1 MPRKSEVI
9 VVGAGISGVM
19 IALNLQRRGCQ
30 VTLIDKW
37 EPGHSRASSTDYNR
51 VIRSISGS
59 DELYTRWARE
69 ARLGWLELER
79 ETGQKLFY
87 ECGTLI
93 LATQGH
99 CHWEDATETTFT
111 KLGVPY
117 RRLTPDD
124 VMLYFPMF
132 KADDIAYGLFEPEA
146 GLIMAHRAVITALA
160 LFKKEGGEVKRGN
173 VVTDA
178 SERLMLDGK
187 PLEADTIV
195 VSTGPWMHE
204 MYPRT
209 VKPITQVVGINVFY
223 TSTPE
228 GSTDFDAERM
238 PCWIDHGQ
246 TAFGIPSVEGH
257 GVKAAAVIP
266 EHINIDDDDRFSDQ
280 NLLPR
285 TRSYIRKRF
294 PGLVGQKVV
303 DSKFNQI
310 IMTPDTHFILDWHP
324 EHSNVLLAGGCSG
337 HLFKHGPVWGE
348 FAAGVAVRDHG
359 TADRFKLTGR
369 RKLSPAESPS
379 GR

>member
-1 MPRKSEVI
+1 MSAQPEVI

-19 IALNLQRRGCQ
+19 IALNLRRRGCD

-51 VIRSISGS
+51 VIRSIHGH
-59 DELYTRWARE
+59 DEFYTKWARD
-69 ARLGWLELER
+69 ARIGWLELEH

-99 CHWEDATETTFT
+99 CHWEDATEQTFG

-117 RRLTPDD
+117 RRMSSEDIRLH
-124 VMLYFPMF
+124 FPMF
-132 KADDIAYGLFEPEA
+132 KADDIAYGLYEPEA
-146 GLIMAHRAVITALA
+146 GMIMAHRAVITALN
-160 LFKKEGGEVKRGN
+160 LFKSLGGTVKRGN

-178 SERLMLDGK
+178 NERLMLDGK

-195 VSTGPWMHE
+195 VATGPWMSE

-209 VKPITQVVGINVFY
+209 VKPITHVVGINVFY

-228 GSTDFDAERM
+228 GSTEFDAERM

-246 TAFGIPSVEGH
+246 SAFGLPSVEGH

-266 EHINIDDDDRFSDQ
+266 EHIDINDDDRLIDK
-280 NLLPR
+280 NLIPR
-285 TRSYIRKRF
+285 TQSYIRTRF

-324 EHSNVLLAGGCSG
+324 DHENVLLAGGCSG

-348 FAAGVAVRDHG
+348 FAGGVAVKDYG
-359 TADRFKLTGR
+359 TAERFKLAGR